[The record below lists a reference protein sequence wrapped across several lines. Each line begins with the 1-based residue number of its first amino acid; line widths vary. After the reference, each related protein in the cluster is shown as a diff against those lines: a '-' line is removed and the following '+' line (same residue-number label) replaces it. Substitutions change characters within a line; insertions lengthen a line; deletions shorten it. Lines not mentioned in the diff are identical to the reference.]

1 MPELSRHCADCA
13 APRLFVALCLDG
25 HAECLDLVCVECGAG
40 YTLAPLPLTVAAPA
54 APAPRALRDV
64 A

>member
-1 MPELSRHCADCA
+1 VTASYPETVRHCDDCA

-25 HAECLDLVCVECGAG
+25 HRDDCLDLVCAACGAG
-40 YTLAPLPLTVAAPA
+40 YAFVPLPIA
-54 APAPRALRDV
+54 APAPHALRHV